1 MAEVDFDRFD
11 PAAGGQP
18 SIRRGMSPANLVG
31 AAASVVLTVGLGVWG
46 YQIAVRDALGGGQE
60 AIFTVPATASQA
72 KGLWELQVFGDV
84 GDVPRDARTA
94 FAVGQPTARF
104 GGIFGVDAANLRV
117 SLPVEAASPGRYEA
131 RGTLYATAKDG
142 SLRPVSQAHAA
153 AWMEAGDG
161 MLVLQFARAHV
172 PAGYGAPFEVRQ
184 LELNDQGRIAPIESR
199 ARGAR
204 F

>member
-1 MAEVDFDRFD
+1 M
-11 PAAGGQP
+11 
-18 SIRRGMSPANLVG
+18 
-31 AAASVVLTVGLGVWG
+31 
-46 YQIAVRDALGGGQE
+46 
-60 AIFTVPATASQA
+60 
-72 KGLWELQVFGDV
+72 
-84 GDVPRDARTA
+84 
-94 FAVGQPTARF
+94 
-104 GGIFGVDAANLRV
+104 DAANLRV

-131 RGTLYATAKDG
+131 RGTLYATAKAG

-153 AWMEAGDG
+153 AWREEGDA
-161 MLVLQFARAHV
+161 MLVLQFGRAHV